1 MNKNSIFQKPSEAT
15 LAMIKATADDNP
27 VVRNDAQWKFAKA
40 MELPLRQAVLYGDV
54 LNGIYERMEWPA
66 GQQVE
71 FPLDLI
77 APGEEDEFVAY
88 TSPGEGYIP
97 ERRVHGNYVTI
108 PTYQINSAIDWELKF
123 ARQANWNIVARALE
137 VMAAGFV
144 KKINND
150 GFHTLIAAGVDRNI
164 LVYDADATAGVFTKR
179 LVSLMKTVMLRNAG
193 GNASSLS
200 RGRLTDIFIS
210 PEGLEDVRNWDVSQ
224 VDDLT
229 RREIYLASDD
239 SEKITRIYG
248 INLHAMYELGV
259 GAEYQLY
266 YTGQLGGTL
275 APSDEEL
282 VIGVDLSKRDSFI
295 MPVTLPIS
303 VFHDENMHRRQE
315 EGYYGWGEFGFGVLD
330 NRRVILGSF

>member
-1 MNKNSIFQKPSEAT
+1 MKKNKLFEKPDAAT
-15 LAMIKATADDNP
+15 LAMIKATADENP
-27 VVRNDAQWKFAKA
+27 EIRNNAQYEFAQA
-40 MELPLRQAVLYGDV
+40 MQVPLREGVLYGDV
-54 LNGIYERMEWPA
+54 LNGIFEHMEWPA

-97 ERRVHGNYVTI
+97 ERRVHGNYVSI
-108 PTYQINSAIDWELKF
+108 PTYQINNSIDWELKF

-150 GFHTLIAAGVDRNI
+150 GFHTLIAAAVDRNI
-164 LVYDADATAGVFTKR
+164 LVFDGDATAGTFTKR

-193 GNASSLS
+193 GNATSLN
-200 RGRLTDIFIS
+200 RGRLTDIFLS
-210 PEGLEDVRNWDVSQ
+210 PEAIEDVRNWNIDQ
-224 VDDLT
+224 VDELT

-239 SEKITRIYG
+239 SERLTRIFG
-248 INLHAMYELGV
+248 VNLHPMWELGV
-259 GAEYQLY
+259 GAEYQAY
-266 YTGQLGGTL
+266 FTGQLGGSL
-275 APSDEEL
+275 AASDEEL
-282 VIGVDLSKRDSFI
+282 VIGIDMSKRDSFL
-295 MPVTLPIS
+295 MPTTLPIS
-303 VFHDENMHRRQE
+303 VFNDPNMHRSQE

-330 NRRVILGSF
+330 NRRVIVASF